1 MCVVISSRPMLYQTQ
16 KRVSYPPL
24 CVLIILSL
32 CRKAS
37 AFGVAP
43 NRSVTDIMPRLV
55 TPAEVTMCVNGF
67 THNA

>member
-24 CVLIILSL
+24 CVLIFLL
-32 CRKAS
+32 QKDAS

-43 NRSVTDIMPRLV
+43 NQSVTDIMPRFV
-55 TPAEVTMCVNGF
+55 APAEVTLYATEV
-67 THNA
+67 THRV